1 MVAAFLI
8 SEMPIGGKPDLYSGH
23 KRLISDV
30 SIKNRIF
37 LLDLAWTLVYPA
49 ATLRE
54 VKTVEAWSAFIHA
67 DVNTYCPITTIE
79 RKEEIRR

>member
-1 MVAAFLI
+1 MVSSFVIALQNDGRAFLMP
-8 SEMPIGGKPDLYSGH
+8 EMPIGDKPEFYSGH
-23 KRLISDV
+23 KHLISNV

-54 VKTVEAWSAFIHA
+54 VKTVEA
-67 DVNTYCPITTIE
+67 
-79 RKEEIRR
+79 